1 MAGYR
6 VAIIGHLDE
15 WKLPPSGSLP
25 KQVVQVFNVNA
36 ETDAQL
42 NDFIDARVA
51 DIMGSGGMKAFR
63 NPEERTIG
71 KIQDWITVP
80 LHMITHTSFTIKLLI
95 GELPVYSR
103 AEGKSIVPS
112 GREVVKQ

>member
-6 VAIIGHLDE
+6 VAIIGNLDE
-15 WKLPPSGSLP
+15 WRLPPDGSLP
-25 KQVVQVFNVNA
+25 KQIVQVFNVNA
-36 ETDAQL
+36 ESDAQL
-42 NDFIDARVA
+42 SDFIDARVA
-51 DIMGSGGMKAFR
+51 DIMGSGAMKVFR

-71 KIQDWITVP
+71 KLQDWITVP
-80 LHMITHTSFTIKLLI
+80 LHMITHTSFKTKLLT

-112 GREVVKQ
+112 GKEVVKQ